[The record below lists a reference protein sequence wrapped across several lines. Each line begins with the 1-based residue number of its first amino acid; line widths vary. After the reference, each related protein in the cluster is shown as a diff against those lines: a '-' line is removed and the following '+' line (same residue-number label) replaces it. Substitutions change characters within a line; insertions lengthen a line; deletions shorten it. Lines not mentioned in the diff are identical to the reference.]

1 MSGWNKYDDPTTASQ
16 NMILELKKLGI
27 ELDMPAS
34 KLKAGHGD
42 GVCSLLVKLCQVSL
56 QSKFR
61 FKKPVIKDEGAGRDM
76 DDGDDDMGDD
86 MEGNA
91 DIADM
96 IMGGGNQSD
105 DDIEDFAEF
114 GGGAG
119 GDKAG
124 GDADQLQ
131 NQIIQ
136 SSISRE
142 EWMLEVERVTHK
154 LKLGNLATAGDGKEW
169 RSHLDQTKKYAEHV
183 RGQLPEV
190 RVKLERLSEEV
201 SRALER
207 ISKKEGLLSKSF
219 QGMTGDYR
227 AHSDK
232 LREIQA
238 AFTTTSRAVQD
249 METELAEVN
258 ERLSQVEKKIDDTGK
273 SFSDTSPLQKI
284 KKSIAQVKNDIKAI
298 DIRIGVVSN
307 TLLQLKLK
315 ERAKQQ
321 EEKQNGGGN
330 ALKKL
335 LDNDYEM
342 EI

>member
-1 MSGWNKYDDPTTASQ
+1 
-16 NMILELKKLGI
+16 
-27 ELDMPAS
+27 
-34 KLKAGHGD
+34 
-42 GVCSLLVKLCQVSL
+42 
-56 QSKFR
+56 
-61 FKKPVIKDEGAGRDM
+61 
-76 DDGDDDMGDD
+76 
-86 MEGNA
+86 
-91 DIADM
+91 
-96 IMGGGNQSD
+96 
-105 DDIEDFAEF
+105 
-114 GGGAG
+114 
-119 GDKAG
+119 
-124 GDADQLQ
+124 
-131 NQIIQ
+131 
-136 SSISRE
+136 
-142 EWMLEVERVTHK
+142 MLEVERVAHK
-154 LKLGNLATAGDGKEW
+154 LKVGANANDGAKEW
-169 RSHLDQTKKYAEHV
+169 RSHLDQTKKYADQV
-183 RGQLPEV
+183 KASLPDV
-190 RVKLERLSEEV
+190 RVKLERLSDEV
-201 SRALER
+201 SRTLER
-207 ISKKEGLLSKSF
+207 ITKKEGLLSKSF

-227 AHSDK
+227 AHSDR

-258 ERLSQVEKKIDDTGK
+258 ERLSVVEKRIDETGK

-284 KKSIAQVKNDIKAI
+284 KKSIAQVKNDIKSI

>member
-1 MSGWNKYDDPTTASQ
+1 M
-16 NMILELKKLGI
+16 
-27 ELDMPAS
+27 
-34 KLKAGHGD
+34 
-42 GVCSLLVKLCQVSL
+42 
-56 QSKFR
+56 
-61 FKKPVIKDEGAGRDM
+61 
-76 DDGDDDMGDD
+76 
-86 MEGNA
+86 
-91 DIADM
+91 
-96 IMGGGNQSD
+96 
-105 DDIEDFAEF
+105 
-114 GGGAG
+114 
-119 GDKAG
+119 
-124 GDADQLQ
+124 
-131 NQIIQ
+131 
-136 SSISRE
+136 
-142 EWMLEVERVTHK
+142 ERVAHK
-154 LKLGNLATAGDGKEW
+154 LKIGNTGGTDGKEW

-183 RGQLPEV
+183 RAALPDV
-190 RVKLERLSEEV
+190 RIKLERLSDEV

-227 AHSDK
+227 AHSDR

-249 METELAEVN
+249 METELADVN

-284 KKSIAQVKNDIKAI
+284 KKSIAQVKNDIKSI